1 MVAIEANPLPLRPI
15 LLKTPVFDRALRFGW
30 GTIMLRKLLA
40 ALTVVLTLGLA
51 PAAMAAP
58 VTWYATATYDDGAV
72 LGGSFVYD
80 ADTNTYSSVNLTMTG
95 GNRPNRTYVTGAVVM
110 TSTVLVALTSA
121 GTGTGNP
128 IIELVWTGALDNAG
142 GSRPLAASL
151 RDGECANSS
160 CGSISSTP
168 EPRRVVSG
176 QVSTTA
182 PIVTPVP
189 TLTEWAM
196 ILLGLV
202 LAGAAALHIQRRRL
216 TL

>member
-1 MVAIEANPLPLRPI
+1 
-15 LLKTPVFDRALRFGW
+15 
-30 GTIMLRKLLA
+30 MLRKLLA

-80 ADTNTYSSVNLTMTG
+80 ANTNTYSSVNLTMEG
-95 GNRPNRTYVTGAVVM
+95 GNRPDRTYVTGAVVM

-121 GTGTGNP
+121 GPGTGNP
-128 IIELVWTGALDNAG
+128 IIELIWTGSLNDAG
-142 GSRPLAASL
+142 GSRPLVASI

-160 CGSISSTP
+160 CSSIASNP
-168 EPRRVVSG
+168 APRRLVSG
-176 QVSTTA
+176 QVSTTQ
-182 PIVTPVP
+182 PNVTPVP

-202 LAGAAALHIQRRRL
+202 LAGAALLILQRRQQAA
-216 TL
+216 